1 MPVRIVPE
9 AKSSDFA
16 VFWAERAQGDTQMSD
31 EPVLFSLQGGVRD
44 DHAQPAPEMNAL
56 NPEMIVRLARYW
68 DQVDADATDTRRD
81 PDGRRRANVSAPGA
95 DLGRLTP
102 LLTAARGAEDE
113 WDEALPR
120 GAENPESRNAAA
132 NRFHDAGDRRLSR
145 HRRAGGMELA
155 LACDLRIVAEDSTLG
170 LSEVKRGL
178 IPAAG
183 GIARV
188 SRQVSWAAAA
198 EILLIG
204 DRISA
209 ADALRIGLVNR
220 VVPGDAVLAT
230 AQALAET
237 MGQNSPLAMRK
248 AKEAMVASSGRSLDE
263 AFGVEDQCIKVVLRS
278 EDAREGS
285 KAFME
290 KRRPNFTGR

>member
-1 MPVRIVPE
+1 
-9 AKSSDFA
+9 
-16 VFWAERAQGDTQMSD
+16 MSD
-31 EPVLFSLQGGVRD
+31 EPVLFSLQGGVATITLNR
-44 DHAQPAPEMNAL
+44 PAKMNAL

-68 DQVDADATDTRRD
+68 DQVDADPTVRVAILTGAGEKTFC
-81 PDGRRRANVSAPGA
+81 AGA

-102 LLTAARGAEDE
+102 LLTRARGAEDE
-113 WDEALPR
+113 WDEALLAEPKILNRAMLRRTDFKTPVIGAFR
-120 GAENPESRNAAA
+120 GTVV
-132 NRFHDAGDRRLSR
+132 
-145 HRRAGGMELA
+145 AGGMELA
-155 LACDLRIVAEDSTLG
+155 LACDLRVVAEDSTLG

-209 ADALRIGLVNR
+209 AEALRIGLVNR
-220 VVPGDAVLAT
+220 VVPSDAVLAT

-278 EDAREGS
+278 DDAREGS

>member
-1 MPVRIVPE
+1 
-9 AKSSDFA
+9 
-16 VFWAERAQGDTQMSD
+16 MSD
-31 EPVLFSLQGGVRD
+31 EPVLFSVENGVATITLNR
-44 DHAQPAPEMNAL
+44 PAKMNAL

-68 DQVDADATDTRRD
+68 DQVEADPSVRVAILTGAGERTFC
-81 PDGRRRANVSAPGA
+81 AGA

-102 LLTAARGAEDE
+102 LLTRARGAEDE
-113 WDEALPR
+113 WDEAMLAEPKILNRAMLRRTDFTTPVIGALR
-120 GAENPESRNAAA
+120 GTVV
-132 NRFHDAGDRRLSR
+132 
-145 HRRAGGMELA
+145 AGGMELA
-155 LACDLRIVAEDSTLG
+155 LACDLRVVADDSTLG

-183 GIARV
+183 GIARI
-188 SRQVSWAAAA
+188 SRQVCWAAAA

-204 DRISA
+204 ERISA

-220 VVPGDAVLAT
+220 VVPSAEVLAT
-230 AQALAET
+230 AQALAQT
-237 MGQNSPLAMRK
+237 MAQNSPLAMRK
-248 AKEAMVASSGRSLDE
+248 AKEAMVGSSGRSLDE

-290 KRRPNFTGR
+290 KRRPNFSGR